1 VAEEKKDPAVH
12 KRYLDY
18 RERHE
23 YFGRTT
29 KLLGW
34 AEFMPLDAEHVVLE
48 AKGEDD
54 RDDDEAARLEELSRV
69 LFRD

>member
-1 VAEEKKDPAVH
+1 MAEEKKDPAVH
-12 KRYLDY
+12 KRYLEY

-23 YFGRTT
+23 YFGKST

-34 AEFMPLDAEHVVLE
+34 AEFVPLDAEHLMLD
-48 AKGEDD
+48 AKGEDN
-54 RDDDEAARLEELSRV
+54 RDDDEAARFDEISTV